1 MNVLIVGSSLIDLFV
16 DLEQNTKVSVTHDS
30 ASFKLGD
37 KIPVDIKSL
46 SLGGNGGNVSAGL
59 KKLGVNVSF
68 YTYLGSDVLSS
79 FIKQVMRDENVEVIS
94 ENEEVTTG
102 SLSIILNFGN
112 DRVILS
118 HHNVSNHS
126 FEGSKIAQKP
136 DIIFL
141 TSIGKVWEDAYKNV
155 LSYAQE
161 NSIPIA
167 LSPGSEQL
175 KNMDEAFIQSVH
187 QSKMLFCNK
196 EEAQMIAEKLSGENL
211 PDIKRLLA
219 VIKTY
224 GFELLSITDG
234 ENGAYSMDNS
244 NTMYKISSLKPE
256 GYEKT
261 GAGDAYA
268 AAFLASYL
276 KGEGVFESMKKG
288 VINSVSVMSKI
299 GAHTG
304 QLKAEQ
310 LEEKAKQTELNA
322 EII

>member
-1 MNVLIVGSSLIDLFV
+1 MNVLVVGSSLIDLFV
-16 DLEQNTKVSVTHDS
+16 DLEQNTKVSITSGS

-37 KIPVDIKSL
+37 KIPVGIKSL

-59 KKLGVNVSF
+59 AKLGVNASF
-68 YTYLGSDVLSS
+68 YTYLGTDVLSS
-79 FIKQVMRDENVEVIS
+79 FIKQVMQNENVEVIV
-94 ENEEVTTG
+94 EREETTTG
-102 SLSIILNFGN
+102 SLSIILNFGK

-126 FEGSKIAQKP
+126 FDSTKIAQKP
-136 DIIFL
+136 DAIFL
-141 TSIGKVWEDAYKNV
+141 TSIGKEWEVAYKNV
-155 LSYAQE
+155 LSYAHK
-161 NSIPIA
+161 NSILIA

-175 KNMDEAFIQSVH
+175 KNMNETFIQSVH
-187 QSKMLFCNK
+187 RSKMLFCNK
-196 EEAQMIAEKLSGENL
+196 EEAKMIAEKLSKETY
-211 PDIKRLLA
+211 PDIKKLLT
-219 VIKTY
+219 VLKTY

-234 ENGAYSMDNS
+234 QDGAYVMDIS
-244 NTMYKISSLKPE
+244 DTIYKMPSLKPE
-256 GYEKT
+256 GHEKT

-276 KGEGVFESMKKG
+276 KGGSVSESMKRG

-304 QLKAEQ
+304 QLRT
-310 LEEKAKQTELNA
+310 EEMDKRSLQTELKA